1 MAIQKRLAP
10 KYPKAKYSFDTDVYI
25 SIWRYYYPRDVFI
38 TLWREIERMIQEGVI
53 LSTYTVKVEISRQK
67 DEIYEYFRQFS
78 NLFVIPTQEEHQIV
92 QFIVNHEDFDKW
104 GTGSS
109 EANYADP
116 YVVALAKVHNLAV
129 VTYESYGSRNKIP
142 RACEILDVRY
152 LKFVDVLREENLH
165 F

>member
-67 DEIYEYFRQFS
+67 DEIYEYFR
-78 NLFVIPTQEEHQIV
+78 
-92 QFIVNHEDFDKW
+92 
-104 GTGSS
+104 
-109 EANYADP
+109 
-116 YVVALAKVHNLAV
+116 
-129 VTYESYGSRNKIP
+129 
-142 RACEILDVRY
+142 
-152 LKFVDVLREENLH
+152 
-165 F
+165 